1 MLRQNDYPAR
11 IVILLALNATQGSEL
26 VASFASRRI
35 SLSMRQPFSSC
46 LPLQGSLC
54 SPAESLRTLRLCVR
68 FFFPLP
74 LADFLFHLTGL
85 PPVTSLPKASAKGHV
100 SSVVRGSSPVT
111 RHESPVTNSFICH
124 RSEETPCKS
133 FPCHTSKT
141 PLPQVLCL
149 PHIQDPPGAPAP
161 APHRH
166 PKPHPESSSR
176 VAGEGAALSF
186 VFRVSYFVFRISYFS
201 LLLSLGASHV

>member
-11 IVILLALNATQGSEL
+11 IVILLALNATHGSEL

-124 RSEETPCKS
+124 TSEETTHKS
-133 FPCHTSKT
+133 FPCHTSKN

-149 PHIQDPPGAPAP
+149 PHIQDPPGPLRP
-161 APHRH
+161 PRNVI
-166 PKPHPESSSR
+166 PSR
-176 VAGEGAALSF
+176 RRGICLS
-186 VFRVSYFVFRISYFS
+186 FVFRISYFAFGISHFVFFLISFSRS
-201 LLLSLGASHV
+201 L

>member
-1 MLRQNDYPAR
+1 MRRQLGYPAR
-11 IVILLALNATQGSEL
+11 IVILSEL
-26 VASFASRRI
+26 REPKDLF
-35 SLSMRQPFSSC
+35 SMRQPFSSC
-46 LPLQGSLC
+46 PPLQGSLS

-124 RSEETPCKS
+124 TSEETTHKS
-133 FPCHTSKT
+133 FPCHTSKN

-149 PHIQDPPGAPAP
+149 PHIQAPPRGPCARPAP
-161 APHRH
+161 
-166 PKPHPESSSR
+166 SSR
-176 VAGEGAALSF
+176 AAGEGAALSF
-186 VFRVSYFVFRISYFS
+186 VFRVSYFEFRLFPYFF
-201 LLLSLGASHV
+201 L

>member
-1 MLRQNDYPAR
+1 
-11 IVILLALNATQGSEL
+11 
-26 VASFASRRI
+26 
-35 SLSMRQPFSSC
+35 MRQPFSSC
-46 LPLQGSLC
+46 LPLQGSVC
-54 SPAESLRTLRLCVR
+54 SPVESLRTLRLCVR

-133 FPCHTSKT
+133 FPCHTSKK

-149 PHIQDPPGAPAP
+149 PHIQAPPPGAPAP
-161 APHRH
+161 APRRH
-166 PKPHPESSSR
+166 PEPQARE
-176 VAGEGAALSF
+176 LLCL
-186 VFRVSYFVFRISYFS
+186 SYFEFRISYFAFRIFPYFF
-201 LLLSLGASHV
+201 L